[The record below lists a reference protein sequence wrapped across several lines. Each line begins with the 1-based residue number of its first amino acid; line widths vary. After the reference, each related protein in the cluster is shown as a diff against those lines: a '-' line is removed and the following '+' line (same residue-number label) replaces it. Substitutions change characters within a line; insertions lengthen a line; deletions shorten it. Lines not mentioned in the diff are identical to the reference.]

1 VGYSSGGD
9 GIVDSWMFAD
19 AEGRLARLEL
29 STSRDE
35 TIDRWEFYEN
45 DLLTRVEQDTTGDGI
60 VDRWETFEEA
70 RLATAAFD
78 ENGNG
83 RPDRRLTYGTAG
95 TLTTIESDPDE
106 SGAYRTTTEVPRPP
120 AER

>member
-1 VGYSSGGD
+1 
-9 GIVDSWMFAD
+9 MFAD
-19 AEGRLARLEL
+19 AEGRVARVEL

-45 DLLTRVEQDTTGDGI
+45 DLLARVEQDTTGDGI

-78 ENGNG
+78 ENGDG
-83 RPDRRLTYGTAG
+83 RPDRRLTYDTAG

-106 SGAYRTTTEVPRPP
+106 SGAYRTITEVPRPP
-120 AER
+120 AEG